1 MERARQRK
9 SKSASGIEG
18 IQQIHKA
25 VSRLSTNSRP
35 CIDEGKREGMYTLEL
50 GQSFSRGATGI
61 PMKKL
66 LAEEMSKEIEPKRR
80 SPSVI
85 ARLMGLEGLPSPRPV
100 HGQQKRL
107 SPDSY
112 QHNNASA
119 NIKSKSQRYDPRRN
133 RSPMDHPEFKDV
145 YEDLEASHIVNR
157 RCSSRWS
164 ASSILTKPELALIQ
178 HKFIDAIRLSTDEKL
193 QDWQPDSV
201 KHLHDKQQVDS
212 GNTLDSHIE
221 VLKPLNPEKY
231 ESKAEAWRSGREY
244 LSKFHVTSHLKREDG
259 FLLEPHNRHRD
270 HVPRSSSRTEI
281 EPTRIV
287 VLKPNLGK
295 MQNTGPSSSI
305 PSLNLS
311 GGYNPIVKKNNEYPG
326 VVEGMS
332 CGRKDLF
339 RDVGLSKPIS
349 KEAREIAKKITIRLR
364 DGYDETMDARSIGHK
379 GYIGDE
385 SSNDAN
391 GSDSDSE
398 SEVFRLSFRKLLDDN
413 KLRKSSVNREA
424 RNRLSERWK
433 MTHKYQ
439 DLEVVRKGSTLGE
452 MLALP
457 DRETRFYYA
466 KTSLGKESDHRLGG
480 NNGTVVRDCPLGIS
494 SRDGWMDEIITR
506 NSRRSKSLPP
516 SSGGKDRSHRRSIY
530 FDELA
535 EDKKLMHGQTIHCG
549 RSKPVKRNSSHKEDC
564 SSTYSQY
571 RGKKPQHCQEIFI
584 EEMDSSL
591 EANFEIQMEANIKD
605 LSEQHSVFEMSA
617 KADTCKSFVVDVR
630 MISEP
635 GSITLSSA
643 PPEVIQKHSSSVID
657 GAKSAAQEQE
667 DCSFQ
672 ELNNVPFKQG
682 SPSLPSY
689 IRAEMEFSES
699 SREAGHPSPISVL
712 QVPFTEDTSSSESFE
727 RVSAELQ
734 ELRLQLQLLKMESST
749 DADMSALFPI
759 EEEEE
764 DNTQPSPLVSEGNYV
779 LDWEIFYALDVLITS
794 GLQDSDSNMFRTL
807 WYSPD
812 CPLDP
817 NLFENIEKKYSHD
830 ETIGVRSE
838 RRLIFDRINSALL
851 QIFVEHVDLGPWVM
865 PKLAG
870 LNSKW
875 QRQCVRDAVVEI
887 IEKELSGI
895 EIISDKAVDREMQW
909 SDSRGEIEIIG
920 NEIQELLIDDII
932 TEVLRMTV
940 CK

>member
-1 MERARQRK
+1 MEKARHRK

-18 IQQIHKA
+18 IQQIHTV

-35 CIDEGKREGMYTLEL
+35 CIDGGRREDMYMLEL
-50 GQSFSRGATGI
+50 GQRFSRGATGI

-66 LAEEMSKEIEPKRR
+66 LAEEISKEIEPKRR
-80 SPSVI
+80 SAGVI
-85 ARLMGLEGLPSPRPV
+85 ARLMGLEGLPSPGHV
-100 HGQQKRL
+100 HRQQKRL
-107 SPDSY
+107 LVPDSY
-112 QHNNASA
+112 QHKNASA
-119 NIKSKSQRYDPRRN
+119 NIKSKSQQYDLRRN
-133 RSPMDHPEFKDV
+133 RSPTDQPEFKDV

-193 QDWQPDSV
+193 QDWQPDSMFV
-201 KHLHDKQQVDS
+201 KHVDS
-212 GNTLDSHIE
+212 GNTRGNHIA
-221 VLKPLNPEKY
+221 VLKPSNHEKY
-231 ESKAEAWRSGREY
+231 ESKAEAWRSVRES
-244 LSKFHVTSHLKREDG
+244 LSKFHVTSNLKREDG
-259 FLLEPHNRHRD
+259 LLLEPDNRHRA
-270 HVPRSSSRTEI
+270 HIPHSSSRTRI

-295 MQNTGPSSSI
+295 MQNTGSSSSI
-305 PSLNLS
+305 PSPNLS
-311 GGYNPIVKKNNEYPG
+311 RGSQPSIKNINEYPG
-326 VVEGMS
+326 VVEAKS
-332 CGRKDLF
+332 WRRKDSF

-349 KEAREIAKKITIRLR
+349 KEAREIAREIAIRMR
-364 DGYDETMDARSIGHK
+364 DGCDETMDARSVGHR

-398 SEVFRLSFRKLLDDN
+398 SEVFRLSCRNSLDDN
-413 KLRKSSVNREA
+413 KNRKSYVNREA

-433 MTHKYQ
+433 MTHNYQ
-439 DLEVVRKGSTLGE
+439 DLEVVHNGSTLGE

-457 DRETRFYYA
+457 DRETSYYA
-466 KTSLGKESDHRLGG
+466 KTSLGKEGDYRLGG
-480 NNGTVVRDCPLGIS
+480 NNGTVIRDCPLGIS
-494 SRDGWMDEIITR
+494 SRDGWMDEVITR
-506 NSRRSKSLPP
+506 NSCRSKSLSP
-516 SSGGKDRSHRRSIY
+516 SSGGKGISHRRSTY
-530 FDELA
+530 LDELA
-535 EDKKLMHGQTIHCG
+535 EDKNLMHGQAVHCG
-549 RSKPVKRNSSHKEDC
+549 RSKPVKRTSSHKEDC
-564 SSTYSQY
+564 SSTYSQS

-584 EEMDSSL
+584 EEIDSSW

-605 LSEQHSVFEMSA
+605 LSERQSVFELSA
-617 KADTCKSFVVDVR
+617 KADTCKSSVVDVR
-630 MISEP
+630 MINEP
-635 GSITLSSA
+635 GSITLSSG
-643 PPEVIQKHSSSVID
+643 PEVIKKQSSSVIY
-657 GAKSAAQEQE
+657 GAESAAQEQV

-672 ELNNVPFKQG
+672 ELNKVQFKQG
-682 SPSLPSY
+682 SSSLPSS
-689 IRAEMEFSES
+689 IGAELEFSEI

-749 DADMSALFPI
+749 DADMSALLPI
-759 EEEEE
+759 EEEE

-794 GLQDSDSNMFRTL
+794 GLQDSDMFRTS

-812 CPLDP
+812 YPLDP

-830 ETIGVRSE
+830 ETTGTRLE
-838 RRLIFDRINSALL
+838 RKLLFDRINSALL
-851 QIFVEHVDLGPWVM
+851 QIFVEHFDLCPWVM

-875 QRQCVRDAVVEI
+875 QKQCVRDAVVEL

-909 SDSRGEIEIIG
+909 SDSKGEIEIIG
-920 NEIQELLIDDII
+920 NEIEDLLIDDII
-932 TEVLRMTV
+932 TEVLCV
-940 CK
+940 

>member
-1 MERARQRK
+1 MERARHRK

-18 IQQIHKA
+18 VQQIHKA

-35 CIDEGKREGMYTLEL
+35 CIDGCKREDM
-50 GQSFSRGATGI
+50 SFSRGATGI

-66 LAEEMSKEIEPKRR
+66 LAEEMSKDIEPKRR

-85 ARLMGLEGLPSPRPV
+85 ARLMGLEGLPSPRHV

-107 SPDSY
+107 LPDSY
-112 QHNNASA
+112 QHKNASA
-119 NIKSKSQRYDPRRN
+119 NIKSKSQQYDPRRN
-133 RSPMDHPEFKDV
+133 RSPTEQPEFKDV

-193 QDWQPDSV
+193 QDWQPDSMFV

-212 GNTLDSHIE
+212 GNTRGNHIG
-221 VLKPLNPEKY
+221 VLKPSNHEKY
-231 ESKAEAWRSGREY
+231 ESKAEAWRSVRES

-259 FLLEPHNRHRD
+259 LLLEPHNRHRA
-270 HVPRSSSRTEI
+270 HIPCSASRTQI

-287 VLKPNLGK
+287 VLKPNLRK
-295 MQNTGPSSSI
+295 MHNTGSSSSI
-305 PSLNLS
+305 PSPTNLS
-311 GGYNPIVKKNNEYPG
+311 RGYQPSIKKINEYPG
-326 VVEGMS
+326 VVEATS
-332 CGRKDLF
+332 WRRKDSF

-349 KEAREIAKKITIRLR
+349 KEAREIAREITIRMR
-364 DGYDETMDARSIGHK
+364 DGCDETMDARSVGHR

-398 SEVFRLSFRKLLDDN
+398 SEVFRLSCINSLDDN
-413 KLRKSSVNREA
+413 KIRRSSVNREA

-457 DRETRFYYA
+457 DRETRPYYA
-466 KTSLGKESDHRLGG
+466 KTSLGKESDYRLAG
-480 NNGTVVRDCPLGIS
+480 NNETVIRDCPLGIS
-494 SRDGWMDEIITR
+494 SRDGWMDEIITK
-506 NSRRSKSLPP
+506 NSCRSKSLPP
-516 SSGGKDRSHRRSIY
+516 SSGGKGRSHRRSTY
-530 FDELA
+530 LDELA
-535 EDKKLMHGQTIHCG
+535 EDRNLMHGQTVHCG
-549 RSKPVKRNSSHKEDC
+549 RSKPMKRNLSHKEDC
-564 SSTYSQY
+564 SFTYSHS
-571 RGKKPQHCQEIFI
+571 RGKKPQHCQDIFI
-584 EEMDSSL
+584 EEIDSSW

-605 LSEQHSVFEMSA
+605 LSEQQSVFELSA
-617 KADTCKSFVVDVR
+617 KADTCKSSVGVVR
-630 MISEP
+630 MINEP
-635 GSITLSSA
+635 GNITLSSG
-643 PPEVIQKHSSSVID
+643 PSEVIQKQSSSVVD
-657 GAKSAAQEQE
+657 DAESAAQEQE

-672 ELNNVPFKQG
+672 ELNMVPSKQG
-682 SPSLPSY
+682 SSSLPSS
-689 IRAEMEFSES
+689 IGAELELSES
-699 SREAGHPSPISVL
+699 SREADHPSPISVL

-749 DADMSALFPI
+749 DADMSVLFPI

-794 GLQDSDSNMFRTL
+794 GLQDSDSNMFRTS
-807 WYSPD
+807 WYSAD

-830 ETIGVRSE
+830 ETTGTRLE
-838 RRLIFDRINSALL
+838 RKLLFDRINSALL
-851 QIFVEHVDLGPWVM
+851 QIFVEHFDLCPWVM

-875 QRQCVRDAVVEI
+875 QKQCVRDAVVEL

-895 EIISDKAVDREMQW
+895 EIISDKEVDREMQW
-909 SDSRGEIEIIG
+909 SDSKGEIEIIG
-920 NEIQELLIDDII
+920 KELEDLLIDDMIN
-932 TEVLRMTV
+932 EVLCM
-940 CK
+940 